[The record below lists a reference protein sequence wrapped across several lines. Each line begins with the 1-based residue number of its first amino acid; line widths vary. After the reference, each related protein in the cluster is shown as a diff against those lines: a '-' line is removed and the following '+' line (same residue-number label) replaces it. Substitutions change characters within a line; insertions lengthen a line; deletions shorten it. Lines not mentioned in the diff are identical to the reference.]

1 MKVAIVDDN
10 PADRDLLCEII
21 SSCGIDVDVFSES
34 AGIYRLSQYDV
45 VVVDR
50 FLAAESGLR
59 LAEKINSF
67 GVSKAF
73 VVSGDCQGLNNCV
86 KKSNTE
92 MIVDKIKRVYEFS
105 K

>member
-86 KKSNTE
+86 NKGDIE
-92 MIVDKIKRVYEFS
+92 MIIDKIKRVYEYG